1 MSAIKIAKRFR
12 NIQPSGIV
20 KIFEAAAAVR
30 DLSNLSIGEPDFD
43 TEPNIVDAA
52 AGAARKGFTHSPPL
66 PGFEDFRKEVCAY
79 WKRHH
84 DLDVLPE
91 EVFIT
96 SGAIQGPHLCFQAM
110 LDPSDEVLLPDP
122 SFTAYYQQ
130 IKDNGGVV
138 VSVPSRAENG
148 FFPTAE
154 DYETAV
160 TPRTKIL
167 VVNSP
172 CNPTGGVLT
181 RKQAEGIAE
190 VAKRHDLIV
199 ISDEIYEAFV
209 YSGKHV
215 PMRSIPG
222 MAERTLV
229 VGGLSKSH
237 CMTGWRLGYAIA
249 PTELLKVM
257 ITLSAGQ
264 TFGVN
269 APAQKGG
276 VYALATQD
284 EKVRERTK
292 DYEQRVGYSAKR
304 LNAMPGITCPEPQGA
319 FYLFPDITGT
329 GMTDEE
335 MAWWLLD
342 TAKVAVIPG
351 SAFGTSGAGH
361 IRVACTLSM
370 EGLKKAFDRMEAALN
385 NRKAKQES

>member
-52 AGAARKGFTHSPPL
+52 AGAARKGFTHYPPL